1 MKSQTPFPSCIPSTL
16 DIQSGGA
23 TAFGSGLIDREQD
36 GWRSLARV
44 LVKLRAFVISWISV
58 VALAGAASAQAQ
70 SSQANSLPFID
81 ATPTPTP
88 YPTVTEIF
96 GTASDATIL
105 HWTVSQPEGTGPWP
119 AIVLVHSGGFKTG
132 SPGPP
137 GVAADMARAGYLVL
151 AVQYRLAPPNVV
163 SNQPDHSVAA
173 SGRPP
178 EQTDDVAM
186 AIRMARHDSRCN
198 GQVGV
203 LGGSSGGSHAAYT
216 AATGI
221 AGDDKADLGVC
232 LSGEYDYSDYSSLHD
247 SRPNAGHF
255 LDNVTNYVN
264 TVETDY
270 AGLYAASPVAVI
282 TSAISPLYIISSDD
296 DSMPLAQP
304 GLLIDKLNS
313 VGATN
318 YQQLLIPDSSDHAF
332 AYWGVVKDSV
342 LAFLNEKFSQP
353 PPTPTPTPSVT
364 PTPSPTATPTPTPT
378 VSPTATPTPSATPA
392 PVPPSISKQSGNKKV
407 TEGRTAR
414 FNVLAAGTA
423 PLTFQWLKN
432 GVAISGATSSVYITP
447 PTTLADNGSQFAVVV
462 TNTAG
467 SITSKSR
474 TLTVTSSGAA
484 R

>member
-1 MKSQTPFPSCIPSTL
+1 MKTQIMLPAYVDST
-16 DIQSGGA
+16 SGA
-23 TAFGSGLIDREQD
+23 LTRVFLRLRTLFISTTLVV
-36 GWRSLARV
+36 SLASF
-44 LVKLRAFVISWISV
+44 LLG
-58 VALAGAASAQAQ
+58 VAQVQAQ
-70 SSQANSLPFID
+70 SNHATSLPFID

-96 GTASDATIL
+96 GTAADATIL

-119 AIVLVHSGGFKTG
+119 AIVLIHSGGFKTG

-203 LGGSSGGSHAAYT
+203 LGGSSGASHAAYT

-282 TSAISPLYIISSDD
+282 TSAIAPLYIISTDN

-364 PTPSPTATPTPTPT
+364 PTPSPTATPTPTP
-378 VSPTATPTPSATPA
+378 SATPA

-407 TEGRTAR
+407 TVGRTAR

-432 GVAISGATSSVYITP
+432 AVAISGATSSVYITP
-447 PTTLADNGSQFAVVV
+447 PTTLADNGSQFSVVV
-462 TNTAG
+462 TNVAG
-467 SITSKSR
+467 SVTSKSK
-474 TLTVTSSGAA
+474 TLTVTSTAAA